1 MSQSTK
7 LMSDRDQSQTLRRAF
22 NESGD
27 TLGVD
32 GFIVGA
38 VGRKIIKVNVSPSVE
53 TISFYQ
59 DQTTLMY
66 TLTITYT
73 DSTKADLVS
82 VERTA

>member
-7 LMSDRDQSQTLRRAF
+7 PLSDRDSAQVHRRAW
-22 NESGD
+22 NEAND

-38 VGRKIIKVNVSPSVE
+38 IGRKIIKVNVSPAVE
-53 TISFYQ
+53 AISFYQ